1 MSVLTPMY
9 PRSTKG
15 ELCGLF
21 GNSRQAWYDSQKR
34 HASTDMQEVFILKLT
49 KELRKEHKRMGI
61 EKLHHLISPTLQ
73 EHGIK
78 FCRDKLYY
86 LLGEHGLLVKR
97 RKYRP
102 ATTNSNH
109 FYRKYPNIVRDLK
122 LERSGQLWVSDI
134 TYIRTELGFVYLS
147 LITDAYSKKI
157 VGWCLWPDLTSTGAL
172 NALRMAI
179 ETEGVKEGLIHHSDR
194 GIQYCC
200 TDYVVFLEGSKIG
213 ISMTENGDPY
223 ENAVAE
229 RVNGILKDEYDLQDT
244 FVDYLAANEA
254 VKSAV
259 YKYNNIRPHAS
270 CDYLVPVEAH
280 KQTGELKKR
289 WYKKD
294 KTTGTKMEEEHQNDT
309 DVHAFENAKVT

>member
-1 MSVLTPMY
+1 MIVLAQMY

-15 ELCGLF
+15 GLCGLF

-34 HASTDMQEVFILKLT
+34 HASTEMQEVFILKLI

-61 EKLHHLISPTLQ
+61 EKLHLLIGPTLQ

-78 FCRDKLYY
+78 FGRDKLYF
-86 LLGEHGLLVKR
+86 LLGAHGLLVKR

-109 FYRKYPNIVRDLK
+109 IYRKYPNIVRDLK
-122 LERSGQLWVSDI
+122 LERPGQLWVSDI
-134 TYIRTELGFVYLS
+134 TYIRTGLGFVYLS

-172 NALRMAI
+172 NALRMAVGA
-179 ETEGVKEGLIHHSDR
+179 EGVKEGLIHHSDR

-200 TDYVVFLEGSKIG
+200 TDYVVFLEGAKIG

-229 RVNGILKDEYDLQDT
+229 RVNGILKDEYGLNDT
-244 FVDYLAANEA
+244 FADYLAANEA
-254 VKSAV
+254 VKTAV
-259 YKYNNIRPHAS
+259 HKYNNIRPHAS
-270 CDYLVPVEAH
+270 CNYLVPAEAH
-280 KQTGELKKR
+280 KQTGELKKK
-289 WYKKD
+289 WYKKNRATEP
-294 KTTGTKMEEEHQNDT
+294 KTEEGQQSGTG
-309 DVHAFENAKVT
+309 VHAFENAKVT

>member
-1 MSVLTPMY
+1 MIVLTQMY
-9 PRSTKG
+9 PRNTKG

-21 GNSRQAWYDSQKR
+21 GNSRQAWYESQKR
-34 HASTDMQEVFILKLT
+34 HASIDMQEVFILKVAG
-49 KELRKEHKRMGI
+49 ELRKEHKRMGV
-61 EKLHHLISPTLQ
+61 EKLHHLISPVLK

-78 FCRDKLYY
+78 FGRDKFYY

-109 FYRKYPNIVRDLK
+109 FYRKYPNIVRDLQPD
-122 LERSGQLWVSDI
+122 RSGQLWVGDI
-134 TYIRTELGFVYLS
+134 TYLRTELGFVYLS

-157 VGWCLWPDLTSTGAL
+157 VGWCLWPNLTSTGAM
-172 NALRMAI
+172 NALRMAV

-200 TDYVVFLEGSKIG
+200 TDYVVLLESSKIG

-229 RVNGILKDEYDLQDT
+229 RVNGILKDEYGLEST
-244 FVDYLAANEA
+244 FASYLEANEA
-254 VKSAV
+254 VKTAV
-259 YKYNNIRPHAS
+259 DKYNNHRPHAS
-270 CDYLVPVEAH
+270 CNYLVPSEAH
-280 KQTGELKKR
+280 KQTGVMKKR
-289 WYKKD
+289 WYPKKWQ
-294 KTTGTKMEEEHQNDT
+294 KTSD
-309 DVHAFENAKVT
+309 HAFENAKVT